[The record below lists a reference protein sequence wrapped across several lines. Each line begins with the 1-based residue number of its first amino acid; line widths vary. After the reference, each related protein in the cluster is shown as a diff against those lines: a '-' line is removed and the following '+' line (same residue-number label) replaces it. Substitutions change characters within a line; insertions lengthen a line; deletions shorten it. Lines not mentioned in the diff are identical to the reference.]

1 MHWRVFHLSRGKR
14 WLHLHFKS
22 WSGRRQCVN
31 WKQTRLILGRPAG
44 RLRIRTH
51 LSLWL
56 WGWYWRDKQWKIS
69 RKSSPE
75 LQDVRAPVT
84 KGAPSGMYGVGVS
97 RGGEPLDRGRTTKSA
112 QETGLGFHTSPSD
125 HSCPTTSPLLRFQPT
140 APSPGGLYPP
150 PFLQT
155 AFAKVIKDLPKLSS
169 SSARLMPLQSL
180 SLEYFVPELPLVSP
194 GWSFPFFFFCFGL
207 FVCLIFLFF

>member
-44 RLRIRTH
+44 RLRKRTH

-97 RGGEPLDRGRTTKSA
+97 RGGELLDRGRTTKSA

-140 APSPGGLYPP
+140 ALLVVCTLPIPP
-150 PFLQT
+150 DCFCQGHQRPPQSFLIFCT
-155 AFAKVIKDLPKLSS
+155 FDAAAV
-169 SSARLMPLQSL
+169 SL
-180 SLEYFVPELPLVSP
+180 LGVFCSWAASYFSWL
-194 GWSFPFFFFCFGL
+194 SFPFFFFDL
-207 FVCLIFLFF
+207 DITKV